1 MLKEIIK
8 FYIYRFIY
16 VIEME
21 RVNILVEALPYIK
34 QFYNKKVMIKYG
46 GHAMVDDEA
55 MASTAGDTVLLK
67 YVGMQPIVVH
77 GGGPEITRS
86 MKKLG
91 KEPKFIKGLRVT
103 DEETMSIVKMV
114 LVGNINT
121 DIVSQICLHDGKGA
135 GLSGKDNKLIEACKK
150 IHKIK
155 DEETGEIEEID
166 LGLVGEIKK
175 INPEIL
181 EMYTENDFIPVISPI
196 GIAADGT
203 TLNLNADTVA
213 GAIAGEMDAEKLII
227 LTDVP
232 GVLRDPND
240 PSTLIQRIHIDEIP
254 ALIEVGIISGG
265 MIPKIETCVEALN
278 NGVKS
283 AHILDGRIK
292 HTLLLEIFT
301 KEGIGTMIYK

>member
-1 MLKEIIK
+1 
-8 FYIYRFIY
+8 
-16 VIEME
+16 ME
-21 RVNILVEALPYIK
+21 KVNILVEALPYIK
-34 QFYNKKVMIKYG
+34 KFYNKKVMIKYG
-46 GHAMVDDEA
+46 GHAMVDEEA
-55 MASTAGDTVLLK
+55 MASTVRDTVLLK

-103 DEETMSIVKMV
+103 DEETMRIVKMV

-155 DEETGEIEEID
+155 DEETGEIEEVD

-181 EMYTENDFIPVISPI
+181 KMYTENDFIPVISPI
-196 GIAADGT
+196 GIAENGN

-213 GAIAGEMDAEKLII
+213 GSIAGEVDAEKLII

-240 PSTLIQRIHIDEIP
+240 PSTLIQRMHIDEIP
-254 ALIEVGIISGG
+254 ALIEEGVITGG
-265 MIPKIETCVEALN
+265 MIPKIETCVEAIN

-283 AHILDGRIK
+283 AHILDGRMK